1 MSYKLVD
8 AVINHDIGDG
18 LAKFVLIALARFANE
33 SGVCFPSLDTLCQ
46 VTHLSR
52 QTVITKIKWLDK
64 HGFVQRSHKPGR
76 SMRYTIPVNL
86 FDHPVKE
93 LDPKLSISNQRTNN
107 RHPVPDDWVADEKLR
122 ASINA
127 TMGREIDH
135 DHEEFK
141 FRNHW
146 AAVGSE
152 FANWEPKYRSWCLDA
167 KYIREVG
174 GTDNAPVS
182 GPTRNRQ
189 GPSFFSRAAGNLA
202 STKH

>member
-18 LAKFVLIALARFANE
+18 LAKLVLIALARFAND
-33 SGVCFPSLDTLCQ
+33 SGQCFPSIDTLCKI
-46 VTHLSR
+46 THLSR

-64 HGFVQRSHKPGR
+64 HGFVQRSHKPGQ
-76 SMRYTIPVNL
+76 SMRYTIPVKL

-107 RHPVPDDWVADEKLR
+107 RHPVPDDWVADEKIR
-122 ASINA
+122 AAINE

-135 DHEEFK
+135 DHEEVK

-189 GPSFFSRAAGNLA
+189 GPSFFAKAAGNLA